1 MSDEGCTGS
10 SEERGCNRGSINWSK
25 SSGTEEGITAVVDEV
40 GAKDVTGLAT
50 LALVVLGG

>member
-1 MSDEGCTGS
+1 M
-10 SEERGCNRGSINWSK
+10 NWSK
-25 SSGTEEGITAVVDEV
+25 SSGTEEGITVVVDEV